1 MVKKKLDLNLIVI
14 GSLKC
19 VNLLMYHFDE
29 NEIHF
34 EILGRVGALSTFCP
48 RGQGGGCKMST
59 LVHSRGGGGQNW
71 SKFGP
76 RSC

>member
-1 MVKKKLDLNLIVI
+1 VDK
-14 GSLKC
+14 
-19 VNLLMYHFDE
+19 
-29 NEIHF
+29 
-34 EILGRVGALSTFCP
+34 
-48 RGQGGGCKMST
+48 GGGVCKMST